1 MNPEQKQ
8 ALDAVSKGQNI
19 FITGGAGVGKSYL
32 VNEIVKSTKKSIGV
46 CAASLYPW
54 VHMT

>member
-1 MNPEQKQ
+1 MSTLLVRYDAMNPEQKQ

-32 VNEIVKSTKKSIGV
+32 VNEIVKSSKK
-46 CAASLYPW
+46 
-54 VHMT
+54 TEK